1 MERVIIIALALAMD
15 AFGVSLSIGINCA
28 VKRKNKLYFA
38 LSFGIFQFLLSLIG
52 AVCGYIFDNYV
63 ATIPNI
69 LGGGVIALVGVLMI
83 KEGMEH
89 KDECILL
96 NHKMY
101 IILGL
106 SVSIDALV
114 VGFTA
119 LHDISNPINTL
130 LDTSIIGGITLILCL
145 ISFYLSRYAKRISFV
160 AKYADYL
167 GGIILIFFGFRMM
180 FNL

>member
-1 MERVIIIALALAMD
+1 MEKVLIIALALAMD

-28 VKRKNKLYFA
+28 VKRKNKFYFA
-38 LSFGIFQFLLSLIG
+38 LSFGVFQFLLSLIG
-52 AVCGYIFDNYV
+52 AVGGYFFNNYV
-63 ATIPNI
+63 ADIPNI
-69 LGGGVIALVGVLMI
+69 LGGGVIAIVGVMMI
-83 KEGMEH
+83 KEGMES

-96 NHKMY
+96 NPKMY

-119 LHDISNPINTL
+119 LHDIINPVLILMDTL
-130 LDTSIIGGITLILCL
+130 VIGGVTLILCL
-145 ISFYLSRYAKRISFV
+145 FSFYLSRYAKRISFV

-167 GGIILIFFGFRMM
+167 GGIILMFFGMKMM
-180 FNL
+180 FNM